1 MTQLETFD
9 QCSLK
14 DNPHLIGTV
23 ERTHSDFNTHEPLDD
38 LLIIAHAPV
47 GPPILTQFLVTGAPE
62 RGYVFVAW
70 ADEALGHS
78 LVAESQ
84 LNLIDRPLTIGDTVK
99 RHADDAM
106 IGTVISVSEHY
117 TLQPICWEDARG
129 TVRFKGNIAAPDG
142 TCDDEAFNKDPRGKC
157 GPECTHTL
165 KSGTSHVSP
174 HLLLYDIPGEELKKA
189 DDFYGGDYVIHQDW
203 LGEVREAISDVVLQ
217 LSDQSLVMVD
227 DSGDL
232 ELLVVDSGNPL
243 VALPEHDGFRK
254 PDIVSYNRG
263 LATIPPAHLNR
274 GQFVVTSN
282 KNIQLGRWIH
292 GGPSN
297 APAQGHIID
306 IRTRFLDVNWLVP
319 NIQDPTC
326 TSKPPS
332 NGVRVYENLSTFR
345 QQKELRPR
353 KDVVYYDRGRRPSTS
368 TSKSGSS
375 ITEGQEVHVGDHVR
389 FRDLSGAALKY
400 QDPNGKNGHFRKIPR
415 EAFEGFDMNEFK
427 IVCSRQA
434 STVRWQDQTITK
446 ELSTSLLPYSAP
458 DYEICPGEIVALK
471 EETEQISKSDPFVGG
486 TAYNEIKYLQG
497 GYDLR
502 LRKVG
507 VVQAVDANER
517 LASIRWFSD
526 AFCDL
531 ISEGNVLKSGSRVG
545 PISDEVEEVSIYE
558 IMTHPALL
566 RHRREIVIVPSALDG
581 LGETVN
587 KLWAPYASSGHTGAC
602 ALSYLRPWHLPSVVE
617 YLSGALE
624 PISKHIL
631 PRASTTQI
639 RNRRN
644 DRIARSDDWVGEI
657 VDLGLDGLVTVRLG
671 ATPECREIR
680 VPLHMIL
687 MIVDSPAYD
696 DVDDAGS
703 AGSEFIDDLEDWASD
718 ESPIEETIEYEGGQR
733 LDDDSDDSMWS
744 TDEDNETVEAK
755 NLDTD
760 GDVDMDDHMANEM
773 PKSDPERALPP
784 ATSTVNSQQLLT
796 ESVSQIISI
805 SSCLTERP
813 PQFDV
818 LSGSPPVDFIPNT
831 STPSINGSMMR
842 RIRKEHKILLSSL
855 PSNIYVRSFE
865 SRLDLFRCLIFGPEN
880 TPYEYAPFV
889 IDLSLPSNFP
899 SSPPHAYFHSWTHG
913 LGRVNPNL
921 YEEGKI
927 CLSLLGTWPG
937 KSPDENWSEKA
948 SLLQIL
954 VSLMGLVLVKDP
966 FFNEAG
972 FDTFKGQGEYGT
984 EARLYTEKAFVMARG
999 FVKHA
1004 LKNGVAG
1011 MEDVLAWN
1019 YLSPTIDRGLG
1030 NESTKREEMLSK
1042 VISRAHSLIQY
1053 ATVSTSGASSST
1065 SLPNRS
1071 VTTTDLTDGAGDPSS
1086 NEAFLPVL
1094 SKGAIA
1100 MLRKTI
1106 IALEKIQREAA
1117 ASTTTNT

>member
-1 MTQLETFD
+1 MADT
-9 QCSLK
+9 
-14 DNPHLIGTV
+14 HLVGVV
-23 ERTHSDFNTHEPLDD
+23 ERTHSDFNTHESLDD
-38 LLIIAHAPV
+38 LLIIAHATVDPT
-47 GPPILTQFLVTGAPE
+47 ILNQFLATGAPE

-70 ADEALGHS
+70 ADEALGRS

-84 LNLIDRPLTIGDTVK
+84 LNLIDRPLTIGETVK

-106 IGTVISVSEHY
+106 IGTVISVSENY
-117 TLQPICWEDARG
+117 TLQPIVWEDARG
-129 TVRFKGNIAAPDG
+129 TFHFQGNIAVPDSMYG
-142 TCDDEAFNKDPRGKC
+142 NEAVREDPCGKC
-157 GPECTHTL
+157 STACGHSL
-165 KSGTSHVSP
+165 QSGTSHHSP

-189 DDFYGGDYVIHQDW
+189 DDFYGGDYVIHQNW
-203 LGEVREAISDVVLQ
+203 LGEIREAVSDVVLQ
-217 LSDQSLVMVD
+217 LPDGSLVVVD

-232 ELLVVDSGNPL
+232 ELLVVDTGNPL

-282 KNIQLGRWIH
+282 KNVQLGRWIH
-292 GGPSN
+292 GEPSDV
-297 APAQGHIID
+297 PAQGHVID

-319 NIQDPTC
+319 NIQDPTS

-353 KDVVYYDRGRRPSTS
+353 KDVLYYDRGRRPSTS
-368 TSKSGSS
+368 NSKSGSFV
-375 ITEGQEVHVGDHVR
+375 TEGQEVHVGDHVR

-400 QDPNGKNGHFRKIPR
+400 QDPNGKNGHFRRIPR

-427 IVCSRQA
+427 IVCSHQE

-446 ELSTSLLPYSAP
+446 ETSTCLLPYNAP

-471 EETEQISKSDPFVGG
+471 EETEQVSQTDPAGGG
-486 TAYNEIKYLQG
+486 TTYNEIKYLQG

-507 VVQAVDANER
+507 VVQAVDATER
-517 LASIRWFSD
+517 VASIRWFSD
-526 AFCDL
+526 PSYVEL
-531 ISEGNVLKSGSRVG
+531 LQQGSVLKAGSSVG
-545 PISDEVEEVSIYE
+545 PISEEIEEVSIYE

-566 RHRREIVIVPSALDG
+566 RHRREIVIVPSALAE
-581 LGETVN
+581 LGEAIN
-587 KLWAPYASSGHTGAC
+587 RSWPPYASSGHTGAC
-602 ALSYLRPWHLPSVVE
+602 ALSHFRPWHLPSVLE
-617 YLSGALE
+617 YLRGALAPVSE
-624 PISKHIL
+624 HVL
-631 PRASTTQI
+631 PRAPINSN
-639 RNRRN
+639 RNRRK
-644 DRIARSDDWVGEI
+644 DKVARSDDWVGEI

-680 VPLHMIL
+680 VPLQMIL

-696 DVDDAGS
+696 EVDDVGS
-703 AGSEFIDDLEDWASD
+703 ALSELLDDYEDWASD
-718 ESPIEETIEYEGGQR
+718 ESPIDEIIEYEGGQR
-733 LDDDSDDSMWS
+733 LDNDSDDSMWS
-744 TDEDNETVEAK
+744 TDEENEIVGGK
-755 NLDTD
+755 NLDID
-760 GDVDMDDHMANEM
+760 GDVEM
-773 PKSDPERALPP
+773 HGHGLSEQTVSDQGPLLPP
-784 ATSTVNSQQLLT
+784 TSSVILQRSLT
-796 ESVSQIISI
+796 ESVSQMISI
-805 SSCLTERP
+805 SSHLAVAP
-813 PQFDV
+813 SQFDIR
-818 LSGSPPVDFIPNT
+818 SSSPPEDFVPST
-831 STPSINGSMMR
+831 SPSMTGSMMR
-842 RIRKEHKILLSSL
+842 RIRKEHKILLTSL
-855 PSNIYVRSFE
+855 PPNIYVRSFE

-921 YEEGKI
+921 YEEGRI

-937 KSPDENWSEKA
+937 KSPGENWSDKA

-954 VSLMGLVLVKDP
+954 VSIMGLVLVKDP

-1004 LKNGVAG
+1004 LTSGVAG
-1011 MEDVLAWN
+1011 MQDVLAWN
-1019 YLSPTIDRGLG
+1019 YLSPPVDHGQEK
-1030 NESTKREEMLSK
+1030 ESTKRERMLNK

-1053 ATVSTSGASSST
+1053 ATTSASGASSST
-1065 SLPNRS
+1065 SPPDRAL
-1071 VTTTDLTDGAGDPSS
+1071 TTSALTDGGGDPSS
-1086 NEAFLPVL
+1086 TEAFLPPL

-1106 IALEKIQREAA
+1106 NALEKIQNEAD
-1117 ASTTTNT
+1117 ASATTNT